1 MSLFHKIP
9 SPLATCTDKEQ
20 SICQLRS
27 LKAVNLGWH
36 SFSSKAPV
44 GGLLVGILLAL
55 SACKTTQQGS
65 TSTRP
70 LPVSSQQQAF
80 DPAVAKQKLAIA
92 PTKVMVFGLDHLDTA
107 PATFQVAWLEPVLC
121 RLRTYK
127 PDLILTE
134 ALSGE
139 QVMGLEAYAAYHGDA
154 GKYAGPTLQMAK
166 TAQADLHLTAAQAL
180 VQANEL
186 CKKGELTAAE
196 RRRLAGLFV
205 AAAEPLSAA
214 VQWMRLPSAEH
225 IGADGISPALAKQVN
240 LWVNLRNEMSSMAA
254 RLAADLGLER
264 VYGAGDHLSDVAQPS
279 FAAFKA
285 AVTAEPGQV
294 DLFNHNTPTF
304 HAVPEEAMKMA
315 TAAEVM
321 PVLKWKNSPRFAALD
336 ADAQWLSLLRS
347 EKLGRVGRQRV
358 ATWEAQNLRM
368 AVTTRETTAP
378 IAGGRALL
386 IVGAGHKSFIEAY
399 LRMFTDI
406 KIVSVPAMLDAKTVG
421 CSE

>member
-1 MSLFHKIP
+1 MNSLF
-9 SPLATCTDKEQ
+9 
-20 SICQLRS
+20 
-27 LKAVNLGWH
+27 
-36 SFSSKAPV
+36 V
-44 GGLLVGILLAL
+44 GLLLAL
-55 SACKTTQQGS
+55 SACKAIPTDTAAARQ
-65 TSTRP
+65 
-70 LPVSSQQQAF
+70 LPTNRIQQAF
-80 DPAVAKQKLAIA
+80 DPMVVKSKLALA
-92 PTKVMVFGLDHLDTA
+92 PTQAMIFGLDHLDTA

-121 RLRTYK
+121 RLRGYK

-166 TAQADLHLTAAQAL
+166 TAQANLQLTAAQAL

-186 CKKGELTAAE
+186 CKKGSLTAAE

-214 VQWMRLPSAEH
+214 VQWMRLPAAER
-225 IGADGISPALAKQVN
+225 IGADGISPALAKQVTQ
-240 LWVNLRNEMSSMAA
+240 WASLRNEMSSMAA

-264 VYGAGDHLSDVAQPS
+264 VYGAGDHLSDVAQPD

-285 AVTAEPGQV
+285 AVTAEPGQI
-294 DLFNHNTPTF
+294 DLFTHNTPVF
-304 HAVPEEAMKMA
+304 HAIPEEAMKMA

-321 PVLKWKNSPRFAALD
+321 PVLKWKNSPRFAELD

-347 EKLGRVGRQRV
+347 EKLGRLGRQRV
-358 ATWEAQNLRM
+358 AAWEAQNLRM
-368 AVTTRETTAP
+368 AVTIREATAP

-399 LRMFTDI
+399 LRTFTDI
-406 KIVSVPAMLDAKTVG
+406 EIVSVPAMLDAKAAG
-421 CSE
+421 CLE

>member
-1 MSLFHKIP
+1 MTL
-9 SPLATCTDKEQ
+9 
-20 SICQLRS
+20 
-27 LKAVNLGWH
+27 
-36 SFSSKAPV
+36 SSKALFPAAYATRGHHLTPLILPKISSLGHSLFDKV
-44 GGLLVGILLAL
+44 ANKGGLLVGLLLAL
-55 SACKTTQQGS
+55 SACKATQKGA
-65 TSTRP
+65 TATRYP
-70 LPVSSQQQAF
+70 PASREQQVF
-80 DPAVAKQKLAIA
+80 DPTVAKQKLALA
-92 PTKVMVFGLDHLDTA
+92 PTKVMIFGLGHLDTA

-139 QVMGLEAYAAYHGDA
+139 QVMNLEAYAAYHGDA

-186 CKKGELTAAE
+186 SRKGDLTPAE

-214 VQWMRLPSAEH
+214 VQWLRLPVAER

-240 LWVNLRNEMSSMAA
+240 QWASLRNEMSSMAA

-264 VYGAGDHLSDVAQPS
+264 VYGAGDHLSDVAQPD

-285 AVTAEPGQV
+285 AVTAEPSQV
-294 DLFNHNTPTF
+294 DLFNHNTPAF
-304 HAVPEEAMKMA
+304 RAVPEEALKMA

-321 PVLKWKNSPRFAALD
+321 PVMKWKNSPRFAELD
-336 ADAQWLSLLRS
+336 ADAQWLSMLRS
-347 EKLGRVGRQRV
+347 EKMGLVGRQRV
-358 ATWEAQNLRM
+358 AAWEAQNLRM
-368 AVTTRETTAP
+368 AVAIREATAP
-378 IAGGRALL
+378 IVGGRALL
-386 IVGAGHKSFIEAY
+386 IVGAAHKPFIEAY
-399 LRMFTDI
+399 LRTFTDI
-406 KIVSVPAMLDAKTVG
+406 ELVSVPALLNEKPVN
-421 CSE
+421 CPE